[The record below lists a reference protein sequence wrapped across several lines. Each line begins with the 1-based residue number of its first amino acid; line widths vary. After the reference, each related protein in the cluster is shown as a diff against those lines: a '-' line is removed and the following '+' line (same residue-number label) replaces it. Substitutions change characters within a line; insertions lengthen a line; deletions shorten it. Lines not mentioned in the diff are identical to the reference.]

1 VTGSPFG
8 HGAGPASLREL
19 HLCFEGMIPAVI
31 ATASADGAANVTHLS
46 KVHLVDDEHVALSNQ
61 FFSKTVRN
69 LAENPYACVLVVDPA
84 TYDEY
89 RLDLRYERTE
99 RRGPVFERLQ
109 RDVEAVA
116 ALTGMQGVFKLR
128 SADVYRVVALE
139 RHAGPSAPDPGD

>member
-1 VTGSPFG
+1 VTITLT
-8 HGAGPASLREL
+8 AL
-19 HLCFEGMIPAVI
+19 HRCFEGAIPAVI
-31 ATASADGAANVTHLS
+31 ATASAGGEANVTHLS
-46 KVHLVDDEHVALSNQ
+46 KVHLVDDDHVALSNQ

-69 LAENPYACVLVVDPA
+69 LAENPHACVLVIDPD

-89 RLDLRYERTE
+89 RLELRYERTE
-99 RRGPVFERLQ
+99 KRGPVFDRLH

-139 RHAGPSAPDPGD
+139 HMPSYGSDTDPRAPAP